1 MELPRDAGADRC
13 SLGRGITYAGFR
25 MAEKDSCGH
34 ASALLNTRTENERE
48 NDRMRLPLHTP
59 RFA

>member
-1 MELPRDAGADRC
+1 
-13 SLGRGITYAGFR
+13 